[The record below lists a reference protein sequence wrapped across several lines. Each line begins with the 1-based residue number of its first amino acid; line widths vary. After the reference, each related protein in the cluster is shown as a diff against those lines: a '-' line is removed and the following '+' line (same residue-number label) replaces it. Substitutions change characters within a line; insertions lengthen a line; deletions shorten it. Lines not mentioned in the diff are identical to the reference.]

1 MWPFKKKTRQRRL
14 EVRKSTPAAGASLW
28 LRFCQSGGIGSI
40 LLAAL
45 FYAAA
50 LLMDVYP
57 AEPLPYRVGQ
67 YVPQDIHAR
76 VPFSVRSEKQLREQ
90 LDQIPA
96 QTPRVYVLN
105 KELEQEIVRE
115 LRDLPVRLTAATRPA
130 DLEALKVPA
139 TQPSEGLWRRLSR
152 QEEVQLYLSRLE
164 PLREGLRHLP
174 IVRPEA
180 THGLDPIIVRM
191 GQQSRSLPPPELIS
205 TENTALIKQE
215 VKELTEPF
223 DPAVQDY
230 LRAYLQQKLTRAPPV
245 PLYQESGPARQQ
257 LIQEQIDKLRAN
269 PPTEQIQAGQRLV
282 QASRRIG
289 PEGPVVAE
297 LSQQDLELLRA
308 ERRAYQAN
316 LDETAPWVRA
326 GQTFGRAGTLL
337 VLTLLMCFYI
347 ARYRR
352 EIASDHV
359 QGLRIVLLLVLM
371 LALTRLMT
379 DVLQWNP
386 MAAVLTVLMTGIM
399 LTIVYDQRFAL
410 AMGTAMT
417 VLVMVQLRE
426 GLETALALLTGLF
439 VGVFLLREVR
449 TRTKLIQV
457 SAVAAAAVCVAVWVS
472 ALAKGLPW
480 GFAVIDSL
488 WGAGFVL
495 LAGFL
500 LQGLLP
506 LVEYLFGVATSMTL
520 LEWCDASKPL
530 LKLLAMEAPGTY
542 NHSLQLGTM
551 CEAAAESIGA
561 RGLLARVGAYYHDIG
576 KVNKPDY
583 FVENQAG
590 LPSKHTKLSPAMSLL
605 IITAHVKDGLELARQ
620 YNLPRVLWEFISTHH
635 GTTLV
640 QYFYHAA
647 SEQRKADAERAPD
660 EVEFRYPG
668 PKPHNKEAAILML
681 ADAAES
687 SVRSMSE
694 PTPGRIENQ
703 VHAMIS
709 RRLMDNQLDNCDLTL
724 REVHLIED
732 SLIKSLA
739 SMYHSRIAYP
749 TPAGQKPSAAE
760 IQRAAA
766 EKAAAEKAE
775 KEKTGAGA

>member
-1 MWPFKKKTRQRRL
+1 MWPFKRKTRQRRL
-14 EVRKSTPAAGASLW
+14 EVRKTAPAVSVSLW
-28 LRFCQSGGIGSI
+28 QRFCQGGGIGSI
-40 LLAAL
+40 MLAAL
-45 FYAAA
+45 FYSAA

-57 AEPLPYRVGQ
+57 SDPLPYRVGQ
-67 YVPQDIHAR
+67 YVPHDIHAR
-76 VPFSVRSEKQLREQ
+76 VAFSIRSEKQLREQ
-90 LDQIPA
+90 LDQILA
-96 QTPRVYVLN
+96 QTPRIYVLN
-105 KELEQEIVRE
+105 IELEQEILRE
-115 LRDLPVRLTAATRPA
+115 LRDLPKRLAAATRPA
-130 DLEALKVPA
+130 DLEKVEIPA

-152 QEEVQLYLSRLE
+152 QEEAEMFLSRLE
-164 PLREGLRHLP
+164 QLREGLRHLP

-180 THGLDPIIVRM
+180 TRGLDPVLVRI
-191 GQQSRSLPPPELIS
+191 GQERRSLPPPELIS

-215 VKELTEPF
+215 VKELTEHF
-223 DPAVQDY
+223 DPAVQEY

-245 PLYQESGPARQQ
+245 PLYQESGQARQQ

-269 PPTEQIQAGQRLV
+269 PPVEQIQAGQRLV

-289 PEGPVVAE
+289 PEGPVIGE
-297 LSQQDLELLRA
+297 LTQQDLELLRA
-308 ERRAYQAN
+308 EHRAYHGH
-316 LDETAPWVRA
+316 LTEVAPWVPA
-326 GQTFGRAGTLL
+326 AQVFGRSGILL
-337 VLTLLMCFYI
+337 LLTLLMCIYV

-352 EIASDHV
+352 EIASDHI

-371 LALTRLMT
+371 LGLTKLMT

-386 MAAVLTVLMTGIM
+386 MSSVLTVLMAAIV
-399 LTIVYDQRFAL
+399 LSIVYDQRFAL
-410 AMGTAMT
+410 AMGTAMS
-417 VLVMVQLRE
+417 VLAVVQLRG
-426 GLETALALLTGLF
+426 GLGLALALLTGLF
-439 VGVFLLREVR
+439 ACVFLLREVR

-457 SAVAAAAVCVAVWVS
+457 SGVAAAGVCAAVWVA
-472 ALAKGLPW
+472 ALAQGVPW
-480 GFAVIDSL
+480 RFAVIDSL

-551 CEAAAESIGA
+551 CEAAADSIGG

-576 KVNKPDY
+576 KINKPDY

-647 SEQRKADAERAPD
+647 TEQRKNESERAPD

-709 RRLMDNQLDNCDLTL
+709 RRLMDNQLDACDLTL

-760 IQRAAA
+760 RAAA
-766 EKAAAEKAE
+766 EKAAAEK
-775 KEKTGAGA
+775 EKTGAGA